1 MERPEKVR
9 VVLADDHAAVRSG
22 IRTLLEKADDI
33 TIVGE
38 ACNGEEA
45 LVLAS
50 EFIPDVLLLDMEMP
64 KLNGMQVA
72 QKINEKDLPIQIVVL
87 SAYDDI
93 EYISNMLDIGV
104 AGYLTKD
111 EVPGLL
117 FNAIRGVA
125 RGEVGWVSKRVS
137 EKIKTYAPVNSS
149 NQMTLTARE
158 SEVLKQLSKKKS
170 PKEIAELLNLAE
182 DTIQKDIELLTKKFK
197 AKSLIDLI
205 VFARNAK
212 MI

>member
-1 MERPEKVR
+1 MEKPEKVR
-9 VVLADDHAAVRSG
+9 VVLADDHAAVRAG
-22 IRTLLEKADDI
+22 IRSLLEKAEDI
-33 TIVGE
+33 TVVGE

-45 LVLAS
+45 LILAS
-50 EFIPDVLLLDMEMP
+50 EFTPDILLLDMEMP
-64 KLNGMQVA
+64 KLNGVQVA
-72 QKINEKDLPIQIVVL
+72 QKISERDLPVQIVVL

-137 EKIKTYAPVNSS
+137 EKIQTYGPVDS
-149 NQMTLTARE
+149 NNRITLTAHE
-158 SEVLKQLSKKKS
+158 SEVLNLLSKKKS
-170 PKEIAELLNLAE
+170 PEEIAKLLNLAE
-182 DTIQKDIELLTKKFK
+182 GEIQKDIELLTKKFK

-205 VFARNAK
+205 VFAQNAK

>member
-9 VVLADDHAAVRSG
+9 VVLADDHAAVRAG
-22 IRTLLEKADDI
+22 IRSLLEKAEDI
-33 TIVGE
+33 TVVGE

-50 EFIPDVLLLDMEMP
+50 EFMPDILLLDMEMP
-64 KLNGMQVA
+64 KLNGRQVA
-72 QKINEKDLPIQIVVL
+72 QKISERGLPVQIVVL

-137 EKIKTYAPVNSS
+137 EKIKTYAPVDSTNR
-149 NQMTLTARE
+149 MTLTAQE
-158 SEVLKQLSKKKS
+158 SEVLNLLSKKKS
-170 PKEIAELLNLAE
+170 PKEIAKLLNLAE